1 MRRVD
6 RVCLPLS
13 FPVSSASRRLCAVG
27 LTGGAPR
34 LVPSHG
40 HAALIRDASGPLGL
54 RAPLAQ
60 EAVECV
66 WRGGLAVPFNV
77 PRRSRRQG
85 LRAQPFG

>member
-1 MRRVD
+1 MNDIHQYSCV
-6 RVCLPLS
+6 VFFSEL
-13 FPVSSASRRLCAVG
+13 SASRLPAVG
-27 LTGGAPR
+27 LAGVAPR

-40 HAALIRDASGPLGL
+40 HSALIPDASGPPGL

-66 WRGGLAVPFNV
+66 RGGLAVPFNL

-85 LRAQPFG
+85 LRA